1 MMTIRRHRFRAATR
15 DPEPAAEPNRR
26 RKSPERIEA
35 DRRRV
40 KRVCLTTGL
49 GCALIGGA
57 FALTGSHTLHEM
69 AIFLF
74 GWSVGCAAAYLNILL
89 QTRLVK
95 RARRTDNS

>member
-1 MMTIRRHRFRAATR
+1 
-15 DPEPAAEPNRR
+15 
-26 RKSPERIEA
+26 
-35 DRRRV
+35 V
-40 KRVCLTTGL
+40 
-49 GCALIGGA
+49 IGGA

-95 RARRTDNS
+95 RARRTDDS